1 MGAILLGSANGT
13 PPSPGSSPSVELPN
27 EVPVDPVVLQD
38 TITLGGIFNVGGGTI
53 DPEVLENYY
62 TKAEI
67 DTILADYVTFDDL
80 VGLEGTPMY
89 VHLTGTLTDSVDTHL
104 SNVTDWNVDKAVIKM
119 IRIETSSTNWDL
131 YLLQNDNGYAAD
143 DAGIPR
149 KRIMLSGN
157 GDEDVNL
164 DHAYEDEDATQEVH
178 LYFVDNSGSASA
190 TVYIAGFKLQ

>member
-13 PPSPGSSPSVELPN
+13 PPDLGTGTSIPIPG
-27 EVPVDPVVLQD
+27 EVPIDPVVLTDSPQLCD
-38 TITLGGIFNVGGGTI
+38 PCTGGGGTI
-53 DPEVLENYY
+53 DPSVLENYY
-62 TKAEI
+62 TKDEI
-67 DTILADYVTFDDL
+67 NTILQDYVTFADL

-89 VHLTGTLTDSVDTHL
+89 VHLTGTLLDSVDTHL

-119 IRIETSSTNWDL
+119 IRIETTSTDWDL

-143 DAGIPR
+143 DAGIPA
-149 KRIMLSGN
+149 KVLMQSGN
-157 GDEDVNL
+157 GDEDINL

>member
-13 PPSPGSSPSVELPN
+13 PPSPGSSPSVELPS
-27 EVPVDPVVLQD
+27 EVPSDPVILQEV
-38 TITLGGIFNVGGGTI
+38 IGVGVIGGSI
-53 DPEVLENYY
+53 DPTVLENYY
-62 TKAEI
+62 TKDEI
-67 DTILADYVTFDDL
+67 NTILADYVTFDDL

-119 IRIETSSTNWDL
+119 IRIETTSTNWDL

-149 KRIMLSGN
+149 KVLMQSGN
-157 GDEDVNL
+157 RDEDINL
-164 DHAYEDEDATQEVH
+164 DHAYEDEDATKEVH
-178 LYFVDNSGSASA
+178 LYFVDNDGAASA